1 MIALRLK
8 AEENERRLVE
18 TLASELDFKLMPE
31 QADWELEVESSET
44 ADRLSVIRNGKSA
57 KITGRFCDLGRGLSL
72 LHQYRQEESMAIEEK
87 PVFAKCG
94 VMFDASRN
102 AVPTVESMR
111 FYLRKMALMGLNT
124 AMLYTEDT
132 YQIEDEPYFGYLR
145 GAYSYEEL
153 KAMDDYGA
161 MLGIEL
167 LPCIQTLGHLERM
180 LHWSTMQKYR
190 DTMNVLLAE
199 EETTYELIEKM
210 IRAASKPFRSRRIH
224 IGMDEAWDLGTGRYR
239 RLKSRSVS
247 EHEIMARHLARVRQ
261 ILEKYG
267 LHAMMWSD
275 MYFRSA
281 SPSQDYYDL
290 TVQVPPEV
298 IAKAPADVD
307 LVYWDYY
314 HDDAEFYREYL
325 QRHHQ
330 FAAKTIFAGGIWSWL
345 GAAVDYEKSLTA
357 TVPALSEC
365 RRANIEEVFLTAWG
379 DNGAEC
385 NLQAVLYGMQ
395 LYAEMCYTGKHDR
408 LSLSERF
415 LACTGAKAADFEDMS
430 KFQKVAGVQSAQQ
443 RPVNATRTLLYQ
455 DPLLPMSE
463 EDYRGID
470 TVGHY
475 WALVERYRQIE
486 CPAELRK
493 LFDFYAA
500 LAQAM
505 YQTSLWH
512 TQAAPCVRNQDRI
525 GAQKLCA
532 LVPEITAAIESLRQV
547 NRDLWFATNKPY
559 GFEVLDRRF
568 GGLLARYESAAYRM
582 GQFAAGEISDIE
594 ELHVPKLPLYKDKN
608 GRVIISYDWAEAA
621 SACKM

>member
-1 MIALRLK
+1 MIKLLLK
-8 AEENERRLVE
+8 AEDREQRLVAA
-18 TLASELDFKLMPE
+18 LVPELDFELTDGP
-31 QADWELEVESSET
+31 ADWELEAEAKEAAASLKVVRSG
-44 ADRLSVIRNGKSA
+44 RKA
-57 KITGRFCDLGRGLSL
+57 KIEGRLCDLGRGLSL
-72 LHQYRQEESMAIEEK
+72 LHQYRMEESVAIEEK
-87 PVFAKCG
+87 PAFAKCG
-94 VMFDASRN
+94 AMFDASRN

-199 EETTYELIEKM
+199 EETTYQLIEKM

-281 SPSQDYYDL
+281 SPNQDYYDL
-290 TVQVPPEV
+290 TVELPPEV
-298 IAKAPADVD
+298 VAQAPSDVD

-314 HDDAEFYREYL
+314 NEDPEFYREYL
-325 QRHHQ
+325 QRHSR
-330 FAAKTIFAGGIWSWL
+330 FAAKTIFAGGIWTWS
-345 GAAVDYEKSLTA
+345 GAALDYEKSLAA
-357 TVPALSEC
+357 TVPALTEC
-365 RRANIEEVFLTAWG
+365 RRAGVEEVFLTAWG

-395 LYAEMCYTGKHDR
+395 LYAEMCYTGKYDR
-408 LSLSERF
+408 ATLAERF
-415 LACTGAKAADFEDMS
+415 WACTGAKAADFEELS
-430 KFQKVAGVQSAQQ
+430 KFQRLPGVKSVVQSPA
-443 RPVNATRTLLYQ
+443 NAVRTLLYQ

-470 TVGHY
+470 VAGHY
-475 WALVERYRQIE
+475 QALAERYNQVE
-486 CPAELRK
+486 CPAHLRK

-512 TQAAPCVRNQDRI
+512 SQAAGCVRSHDR
-525 GAQKLCA
+525 AKAETLCA
-532 LVPEITAAIESLRQV
+532 LVPEIKAAIETLRQAAGE
-547 NRDLWFATNKPY
+547 LWFSTNKPY

-568 GGLLARYESAAYRM
+568 GGLMARYDSAACRM
-582 GQFAAGEISDIE
+582 GRFAAGEISDIE
-594 ELHVPKLPLYKDKN
+594 ELSASKLPLYKESD
-608 GRVIISYDWAEAA
+608 GSLGICYDWAEAA